1 MAYVMPWHG
10 LAFCVVTFIFGL
22 VNTLKDEPLRVYI
35 TSRNYTWFEA
45 RKLCTLFKV
54 ESTHVQINELTV
66 TSRLMWTHGT
76 ATFLP
81 WVEYLGCFEL
91 QKERVKEAKSV
102 KVKEGTQLS
111 DCLLYCQGFKF
122 IGLKQHKC
130 ICLSNIEWNSHFIRS
145 PCNIYPVKCRGDP
158 DTFCG
163 KQGVPKDSCF
173 FSVYKKATISEA
185 NGFGNC
191 LAISIIPGS
200 SYFLAL
206 KCSTQLHRLCLS
218 KSVYSNTFYPQSYS
232 RLSWISSF
240 QTCPDSYM
248 LARYSMMPDSTHFT
262 DDGTYWLSNTRR
274 WIQEQLTNP
283 EYCVAVRVQDNGYL
297 ERFPIRCHQKLPGL
311 CVTPSY
317 SPQDDSTGR
326 EILTSQAPTGEP
338 KTEQNGNKMISKDQ
352 YGVTAGQSSTKN
364 LIRIG
369 LIAVSSLTFLV
380 VLAIII
386 VCIRM
391 KRLPA
396 NSQNNSAPGKG
407 VVYAKVKKSTNR
419 KGSTNQ
425 TPVPSTPEDTYDH
438 IDHRRNRENPDGSTY
453 DTMQNVIIE
462 EENEYEFSNES
473 ETGENLFICDSMGYS
488 QVIEV
493 VDTS

>member
-1 MAYVMPWHG
+1 MAYVMSWHG
-10 LAFCVVTFIFGL
+10 LAFCVVTNIFGL
-22 VNTLKDEPLRVYI
+22 VNTLNDEPLRVYI

-91 QKERVKEAKSV
+91 QKERIKEAKSV
-102 KVKEGTQLS
+102 IVKEGTQLS
-111 DCLLYCQGFKF
+111 NCLLYCQGFKF
-122 IGLKQHKC
+122 IGLQQHKC
-130 ICLSNIEWNSHFIRS
+130 ICLNDIEWNSHFIRS

-163 KQGVPKDSCF
+163 KQGVPKDSGF
-173 FSVYKKATISEA
+173 FSVYKTATVNEA

-191 LAISIIPGS
+191 LAISIRPSS

-206 KCSTQLHRLCLS
+206 KCSTRLYRLCLT
-218 KSVYSNTFYPQSYS
+218 KSVYSNDFYQQSSS

-248 LARYSMMPDSTHFT
+248 LARYSMLSSNTRLT
-262 DDGTYWLSNTRR
+262 VDGTYWLSNTRR

-283 EYCVAVRVQDNGYL
+283 EYCIAARVQHNGYL
-297 ERFPIRCHQKLPGL
+297 ESFPIRCNEKFPGL
-311 CVTPSY
+311 CITPSY
-317 SPQDDSTGR
+317 SPHDGSTGR
-326 EILTSQAPTGEP
+326 EMLTSQAPTGEP
-338 KTEQNGNKMISKDQ
+338 KTEQNGNNMISKDQ
-352 YGVTAGQSSTKN
+352 YGVTTGQSSTKN

-391 KRLPA
+391 KKLPS
-396 NSQNNSAPGKG
+396 NSQNHSAPGKD
-407 VVYAKVKKSTNR
+407 VVYAKVEKSINR

-425 TPVPSTPEDTYDH
+425 TAVPSTSEDTYDH
-438 IDHRRNRENPDGSTY
+438 IDHRLNRENPDGSTY
-453 DTMQNVIIE
+453 DTMQNVRID

-473 ETGENLFICDSMGYS
+473 EIGENLFICDSMGYS
-488 QVIEV
+488 QVSEV